1 MTCRQG
7 LFKCFTNWSQ
17 FLLQDLL
24 ENNTVTM
31 PQVRKDG
38 RQLGQM
44 EYKQSNVPKQ
54 LEMVTEYPELK
65 VLKT

>member
-1 MTCRQG
+1 M
-7 LFKCFTNWSQ
+7 S
-17 FLLQDLL
+17 
-24 ENNTVTM
+24 
-31 PQVRKDG
+31 QVRKDG

-44 EYKQSNVPKQ
+44 EYKQSHVPKQ